1 MPFAIVRRPGLRSL
15 YHLLHSADVVFQNN
29 ISLGVLLPALVARKP
44 VLLVHQTWIRGV
56 NGQIHWNDRLKLL
69 ALQGAA
75 NTAISAAVARA
86 LPVACKI
93 IPNPYRDNLFRW
105 INRGPRAQEL
115 IFVGRLVSD
124 KGVDILLRALA
135 LLRQKN
141 FFPSL
146 TIVGDGP
153 EREQLQA
160 MAADLNLPHVTFAGA
175 KQGVELVNL
184 LNAHRLMVVPSRWP
198 EPFGIVALEGIA
210 CGCVVIGSTE
220 GGLAEAIGP
229 CGVTFSNGDAEA
241 LAGAVQN
248 LLENPELEE
257 SFRDQAAAHLAHF
270 EAKVIANRYLDLLA
284 RLRP

>member
-1 MPFAIVRRPGLRSL
+1 
-15 YHLLHSADVVFQNN
+15 
-29 ISLGVLLPALVARKP
+29 
-44 VLLVHQTWIRGV
+44 
-56 NGQIHWNDRLKLL
+56 
-69 ALQGAA
+69 
-75 NTAISAAVARA
+75 
-86 LPVACKI
+86 
-93 IPNPYRDNLFRW
+93 
-105 INRGPRAQEL
+105 
-115 IFVGRLVSD
+115 
-124 KGVDILLRALA
+124 
-135 LLRQKN
+135 
-141 FFPSL
+141 
-146 TIVGDGP
+146 
-153 EREQLQA
+153 

-270 EAKVIANRYLDLLA
+270 EAKVIANRYLDLWPSSPMILLSHPTENDNVRQTALA
-284 RLRP
+284 LREANLLEEFWTCLDWNPPGLLNAMLPGVVREQFERRRFPPPLRPIIHTQPLRELSGCSAAALASLFSHARSPLPAPLMP